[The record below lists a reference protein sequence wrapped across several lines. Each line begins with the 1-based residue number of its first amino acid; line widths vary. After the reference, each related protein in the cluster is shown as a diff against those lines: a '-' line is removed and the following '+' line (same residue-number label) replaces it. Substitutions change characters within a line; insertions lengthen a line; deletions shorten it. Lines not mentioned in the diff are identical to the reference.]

1 ANRVPGLCRQGLRAL
16 VPGAAGLEASAG
28 ELAKDVIPHIEAT
41 LSETGLEAPKP
52 VGSNGSHLPSRA
64 DRARPASVNH
74 PPAVAPGRV
83 RRRLRA
89 AFPGQVAVRHA
100 GAPGAGGL
108 TGAGAATGRRAA
120 VSQSPNAHEPACGG
134 TPMNFELLIP
144 IAFFAAVAYVIKVVV
159 DAGVRR
165 RMVEANGSQELVR
178 SILLGEEQRS
188 RLGSLRWGVILIA
201 LAVGFGI
208 VDAGNWDEL

>member
-1 ANRVPGLCRQGLRAL
+1 
-16 VPGAAGLEASAG
+16 
-28 ELAKDVIPHIEAT
+28 
-41 LSETGLEAPKP
+41 
-52 VGSNGSHLPSRA
+52 
-64 DRARPASVNH
+64 
-74 PPAVAPGRV
+74 
-83 RRRLRA
+83 
-89 AFPGQVAVRHA
+89 
-100 GAPGAGGL
+100 
-108 TGAGAATGRRAA
+108 
-120 VSQSPNAHEPACGG
+120 
-134 TPMNFELLIP
+134 MNFELLIP

-208 VDAGNWDEL
+208 VDAGNWDELTPGVLAILLGATGLGNLVYYAFARRQGG